1 MPPVDSILA
10 VIVAGLALSVTPGPS
25 MLYVLSRSVAQ
36 GRAAGLASAIGLC
49 LGGMLLAIATAL
61 GLAALFSVFEGLV
74 VILRLAGSAYLAW
87 LGIGMILEAR
97 SSARQDLRVQ
107 SVTDRSFLDIVRQ
120 GIWVELLNP
129 KTVLFFALFL
139 PPFIDPTLADP
150 SGQGIRTQ
158 MFVLGILVPLTA
170 IPSDLVVAWMGGKMS
185 RILDRRRTLREV
197 VAWIGGGVLIAIAI
211 NLQFEWLFV

>member
-97 SSARQDLRVQ
+97 SSARQDLRVR
-107 SVTDRSFLDIVRQ
+107 SVTDRSFFDIVRQ

-211 NLQFEWLFV
+211 NLQLEWLFV

>member
-97 SSARQDLRVQ
+97 SSARQDLRVR
-107 SVTDRSFLDIVRQ
+107 SVTDRSFFDIVRQ

-170 IPSDLVVAWMGGKMS
+170 IPSDLVVVWMGGKMS

-211 NLQFEWLFV
+211 NLQLEWLFV

>member
-97 SSARQDLRVQ
+97 SSARQDLRVR

-211 NLQFEWLFV
+211 NLQLEWLFV